1 MFRKKIALVQI
12 ILLLL
17 VLVGLFC
24 LHQNIKESAKIQE
37 EALYLVNISGKQ
49 RVLAQR
55 IVFLSQVILSNTLS
69 KRDNHTNFKEFRGC
83 IMQLNSIHNV
93 LKEFVVGQI
102 SQNKQF
108 TTLDDMYFGGGNLDY
123 RMERFLQEAS
133 KVFYLNDIQSIVI
146 SNQEL
151 LGALEGDNGLLAVLE
166 LATLSHQIYAQNLN
180 KSSTLRSN
188 YIILAILILVVCEL
202 LLFFI
207 KKRDFKS

>member
-24 LHQNIKESAKIQE
+24 LYQNIKESAKIQE